1 MYWSRLASDY
11 LTIITLTTL
20 GVVQLS
26 GGKTS
31 ANKEVLN

>member
-1 MYWSRLASDY
+1 MYWSRVASDY

-26 GGKTS
+26 GGKD
-31 ANKEVLN
+31 LC